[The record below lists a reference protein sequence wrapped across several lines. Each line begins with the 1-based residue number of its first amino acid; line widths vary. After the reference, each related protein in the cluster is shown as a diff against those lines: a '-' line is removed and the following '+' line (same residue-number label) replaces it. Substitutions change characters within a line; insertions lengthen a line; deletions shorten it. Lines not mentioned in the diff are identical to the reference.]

1 MSPTDLAL
9 AALFLIIALAYASV
23 GHAGASGYI
32 AAMSLLGLAPTTIRP
47 VALALNVLV
56 AGIGVWR
63 FHRAGLIDAK
73 RLLPFVLGSV
83 PAAFLAARHLHSPQL
98 IRHVLAAVLLFAAIQ
113 LWRTANRGARDE
125 AAASA
130 PNPAV
135 ACMTGAL
142 IGIVSGVTGTGGAIF
157 LTPLLLF
164 ARWSTTRAASG
175 LSAGF
180 VLANSL
186 AGLAGLNAAA
196 IPLPAAM
203 PLWFAAVAI
212 GALLGARLGT
222 STLPVPMLKRVLAIV
237 LLIAAGKLALT

>member
-1 MSPTDLAL
+1 MSLTDLAL
-9 AALFLIIALAYASV
+9 AALFLSIALAYASV

-32 AAMSLLGLAPTTIRP
+32 AAMSLLGFAPATIRP
-47 VALALNVLV
+47 VALALNVIV

-63 FHRAGLIDAK
+63 FHRAGLIDWK

-83 PAAFLAARHLHSPQL
+83 PAAFFAARHLHSPQL
-98 IRHVLAAVLLFAAIQ
+98 IKHVLAAVLLFASIQ
-113 LWRTANRGARDE
+113 LWRSARDGLRAE
-125 AAASA
+125 DPTRA
-130 PNPAV
+130 PNVAV
-135 ACMTGAL
+135 ALLAGAA
-142 IGIVSGVTGTGGAIF
+142 IGLVSGVTGTGGAIF

-196 IPLPAAM
+196 VALPPAM
-203 PLWFAAVAI
+203 PLWFATVAI
-212 GALLGARLGT
+212 GAWFGARLGT
-222 STLPVPMLKRVLAIV
+222 SRLPVPMLKRVLAVV

>member
-1 MSPTDLAL
+1 MSLTDLAL

-32 AAMSLLGLAPTTIRP
+32 AAMSLLGFAPATIRP

-63 FHRAGLIDAK
+63 FHRAGLIDWK

-83 PAAFLAARHLHSPQL
+83 PAAFFAARHLHSPQL
-98 IRHVLAAVLLFAAIQ
+98 IKHVLAAVLLFASIQ
-113 LWRTANRGARDE
+113 LWRSARDGLRAE
-125 AAASA
+125 DPTRA
-130 PNPAV
+130 PNVAV
-135 ACMTGAL
+135 ALLAGAA
-142 IGIVSGVTGTGGAIF
+142 IGLVSGVTGTGGAIF

-196 IPLPAAM
+196 VALPPAM

-212 GALLGARLGT
+212 GALFGARLGT
-222 STLPVPMLKRVLAIV
+222 STLPVPMLKRVLAVV